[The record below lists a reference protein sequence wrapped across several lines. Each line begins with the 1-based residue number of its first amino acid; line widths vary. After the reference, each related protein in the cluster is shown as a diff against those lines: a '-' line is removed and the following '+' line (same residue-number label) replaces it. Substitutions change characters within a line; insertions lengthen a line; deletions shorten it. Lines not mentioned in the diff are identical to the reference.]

1 MKDYFLKIYTYNVW
15 ANKKVINTLKKQQ
28 VVDKKILTLMSH
40 VLSALHIWLAR
51 IENRS
56 TEPYPL
62 WHMYDI
68 DQLEDM
74 ADDIGARWLLY
85 IERNE
90 KFDGVLIYKNYVGL
104 PYENKIENIM
114 IHLVNH
120 STYHRAQI
128 ATLLR
133 QAGLE
138 PINTDFITYDR
149 VLTGQLKDE

>member
-1 MKDYFLKIYTYNVW
+1 MKDYFLKIYKYNVW

-40 VLSALHIWLAR
+40 VLSALNIWLAR
-51 IENRS
+51 IENRP

-62 WHMYDI
+62 WQIYDL
-68 DQLEDM
+68 DQLEEM

-128 ATLLR
+128 AILLR

-149 VLTGQLKDE
+149 VITGQLKDE

>member
-1 MKDYFLKIYTYNVW
+1 MW

-28 VVDKKILTLMSH
+28 VADKKILTLMSH
-40 VLSALHIWLAR
+40 VLSALNIWLAR

-56 TEPYPL
+56 TEHYPL
-62 WHMYDI
+62 WQMYDI
-68 DQLEDM
+68 DQLEEM

>member
-1 MKDYFLKIYTYNVW
+1 MKDYFLKIYKYNVW

-40 VLSALHIWLAR
+40 VLSALNIWLAR
-51 IENRS
+51 IENRPN
-56 TEPYPL
+56 EPYPL
-62 WHMYDI
+62 WQIYDL
-68 DQLEDM
+68 DQLEEM

-128 ATLLR
+128 AILLR

-149 VLTGQLKDE
+149 VITGQLKDE

>member
-1 MKDYFLKIYTYNVW
+1 MKDYFLKIYKYNVW

-28 VVDKKILTLMSH
+28 VADKKILTLMSH
-40 VLSALHIWLAR
+40 VLSALNIWLAR

-56 TEPYPL
+56 TEHYPL
-62 WHMYDI
+62 WQMYDI
-68 DQLEDM
+68 DQLEEM

>member
-1 MKDYFLKIYTYNVW
+1 MKDYFFKIYQYNVW

-28 VVDKKILTLMSH
+28 VVDTKILTLMSH
-40 VLSALHIWLAR
+40 VVSALHIWLAR
-51 IENRS
+51 IENR
-56 TEPYPL
+56 PL
-62 WHMYDI
+62 AEYKLWEKYDI
-68 DQLEDM
+68 ETLEEM

-85 IERNE
+85 IKRNE
-90 KFDGVLIYKNYVGL
+90 KFDALLIYKNYVGL

-138 PINTDFITYDR
+138 PVNTDFITYDR
-149 VLTGQLKDE
+149 VVTGQLKDE